1 MENDNLNK
9 LWETQANDG
18 SSFNPKDI
26 ITKAKQQRYRQ
37 YISITVMSLT
47 VAILITYTFYY
58 AFNQWNTFNLGL
70 ILMISSL
77 TLRIILEFYSL
88 HRKEKQLISTTQKSF
103 YSYLK
108 KYYKT
113 RLLINYIITPVCIGV
128 YVFGFYLLLPYFK
141 EYFSKG
147 FYTYILI
154 SGIISIAVVIAIIVN
169 STIKEQRFLKQL
181 HKR

>member
-9 LWETQANDG
+9 LWEIQADDRLN
-18 SSFNPKDI
+18 FTPKDI
-26 ITKAKQQRYRQ
+26 ITKARKQRNGQ

-47 VAILITYTFYY
+47 VIVLIVYAFYY

-70 ILMISSL
+70 VLMISSL

-88 HRKEKQLISTTQKSF
+88 YRKEKQLISMAQRA
-103 YSYLK
+103 YHAYLK

-113 RLLINYIITPVCIGV
+113 RLLVNYVITPVCIAV
-128 YVFGFYLLLPYFK
+128 YIFGFYLLLPYFK
-141 EYFSKG
+141 EYFSKA
-147 FYTYILI
+147 FYIYILI
-154 SGIISIAVVIAIIVN
+154 SGIISIMAVITIIVK
-169 STIKEQRFLKQL
+169 SIIKEQRFLKEL